1 MITKIIVAGAAGRM
15 GQRIIALA
23 AEDKEVNIAGVFE
36 AKSHR
41 NAGRSLKELLYVN
54 VDLKI
59 ENNLSGVIKGG
70 EVVIDF
76 TNPESTMDNLKVSLS
91 AKKGMVIGTTG
102 FAETQIKT
110 IREAAR
116 HIPIVQSPNMSLGV
130 NLLFRLVEL
139 AAAKLPVEYDV
150 EITETHHRYKK
161 DAPSGTAM
169 ELARRIAEA
178 RKRTLEQVV
187 LYGRHG
193 MTGDRKE
200 GTIGIHALRGGD
212 VVGEHVVSFLSAGE
226 RIEFAHKASSR
237 DAFAKGAILAAKFIA
252 RKKSG
257 FYTMQDVLGL
267 K

>member
-1 MITKIIVAGAAGRM
+1 MVKIIVAGAAGRM

-23 AEDKEVNIAGVFE
+23 AEDKEVNIVGAFE
-36 AKSHR
+36 AKNHR
-41 NAGRSLKELLYVN
+41 HTGRSLKELLYVN

-59 ENNLSGVIKGG
+59 ENTLSSVIKGG

-76 TNPESTMDNLKVSLS
+76 TTPESTMDNLKVSLS
-91 AKKGMVIGTTG
+91 SKKGIVIGTTG
-102 FAETQIKT
+102 FAETQLRI

-116 HIPIVQSPNMSLGV
+116 HIPVVQSPNMSLGV

-150 EITETHHRYKK
+150 EIAETHHRYKK
-161 DAPSGTAM
+161 DAPSGTAL

-178 RKRTLEQVV
+178 RKKALEQVV

-193 MTGDRKE
+193 ATGERKE
-200 GTIGIHALRGGD
+200 GTIGVHALRGGD
-212 VVGEHVVSFLSAGE
+212 VVGEHIVSFLSAGE
-226 RIEFAHKASSR
+226 RVEFVHRASSR
-237 DAFAKGAILAAKFIA
+237 DAFAKGALLAAKFIA
-252 RKKSG
+252 RKKKG
-257 FYTMQDVLGL
+257 LYTMQDVLGL